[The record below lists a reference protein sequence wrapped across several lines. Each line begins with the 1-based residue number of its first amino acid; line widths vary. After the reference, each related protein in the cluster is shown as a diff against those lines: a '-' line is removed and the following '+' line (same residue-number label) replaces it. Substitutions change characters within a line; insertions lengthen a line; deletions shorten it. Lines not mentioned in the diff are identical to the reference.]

1 MRWPHARE
9 DSLLASVF
17 LAFMATA
24 GLFYV
29 NIMSA
34 IVDGLMSGL
43 GFSAKDAG
51 MVASSNVYGA
61 ALGALTAVFL
71 IKYVPWRRAAVII
84 LCLLMVMDA
93 GSMLVQTPTV
103 LIGLRFVHGLM
114 GGLLVGISYG
124 VISRTKV
131 PEKVFGVLLVV
142 QFGLGGLGLM
152 YLPRLVL
159 LYGYGV
165 LFLSLAAFSL
175 VSLLM
180 VPFLAPYA
188 RPVID
193 PLVAKTNGPGL
204 SLKNGTLLPLILT
217 FVAMFTFQAANM
229 GLAAF
234 IIGLGRDAGLSLEPM
249 TNALGWANWIGT
261 LGSALVVI
269 MGVRFGRLLPAMAG
283 LLLTLGGTYAFHW
296 SYGGNG
302 LDIYFWANILTAIT
316 WAFVIPYLLGMCAAF
331 DPQGRMAA
339 LGGFFSK
346 MGLASG
352 PLVAALIVN
361 AHLGYALLIN
371 LTVAVLFISMMA
383 MIIPA
388 MALDRQRRTSL

>member
-1 MRWPHARE
+1 MNRFTHARE
-9 DSLLASVF
+9 NSLLAAIF

-51 MVASSNVYGA
+51 LVASANVYGA
-61 ALGALTAVFL
+61 AVGALTAVFL
-71 IKYVPWRRAAVII
+71 VKHVPWRKAAVIL
-84 LCLLMVMDA
+84 LCLLMAMDA
-93 GSMLVQTPTV
+93 GSLLVHTPLL
-103 LIGLRFVHGLM
+103 LIVLRFIHGLI

-152 YLPRLVL
+152 YLPRLVPHF
-159 LYGYGV
+159 GFGV

-180 VPFLAPYA
+180 VPFLAPYERSA
-188 RPVID
+188 VD
-193 PLVAKTNGPGL
+193 PLQKTGAM
-204 SLKNGTLLPLILT
+204 KLLPLILT

-234 IIGLGRDAGLSLEPM
+234 IIGLGRDAGLGLEPM
-249 TNALGWANWIGT
+249 TSALGWANWIGT

-269 MGVRFGRLLPAMAG
+269 MGIRFGRLLPAMVG
-283 LLLTLGGTYAFHW
+283 LVLTLGGTFAFHW
-296 SYGGNG
+296 IYGSRG
-302 LDIYFWANILTAIT
+302 LDVYFWANILTAVT

-331 DPQGRMAA
+331 DPQGRMAT

-352 PLVAALIVN
+352 PLAAALIVN
-361 AHLGYALLIN
+361 AKLGYGLLIN
-371 LTVAVLFISMMA
+371 LTVAALFVSMIA
-383 MIIPA
+383 MILPA
-388 MALDRQRRTSL
+388 LALDRQARQPEIPTE

>member
-1 MRWPHARE
+1 MNRLPHARE
-9 DSLLASVF
+9 DSLLAGVF

-51 MVASSNVYGA
+51 MVASANVYGA
-61 ALGALTAVFL
+61 AIGALTAVFL
-71 IKYVPWRRAAVII
+71 VKRVPWRRAAVI
-84 LCLLMVMDA
+84 LLGLLMAMDT
-93 GSMLVQTPTV
+93 GSLLVHTAPL
-103 LIGLRFVHGLM
+103 LIALRFIHGLM

-152 YLPRLVL
+152 YLPRLVPHF
-159 LYGYGV
+159 GFGV

-175 VSLLM
+175 MSLLM
-180 VPFLAPYA
+180 VPFLAPYE
-188 RPVID
+188 RPAVD
-193 PLVAKTNGPGL
+193 PLQKTGPM
-204 SLKNGTLLPLILT
+204 KLLPLILT

-234 IIGLGRDAGLSLEPM
+234 IIGLGRDAGLDLEPM
-249 TNALGWANWIGT
+249 TSALGWANWIGT
-261 LGSALVVI
+261 LGSVLVIV
-269 MGVRFGRLLPAMAG
+269 MGLRFGRLLPAMAG
-283 LLLTLGGTYAFHW
+283 LVLTLGGTFAFHW
-296 SYGGNG
+296 IYGVHG
-302 LDIYFWANILTAIT
+302 LDVYFWANILTAIT

-352 PLVAALIVN
+352 PLAAALIVN
-361 AHLGYALLIN
+361 AKLGYGLLIN
-371 LTVAVLFISMMA
+371 LTVAALFVSMIAMVL
-383 MIIPA
+383 PA
-388 MALDRQRRTSL
+388 LALDRQGRQSEASLE

>member
-1 MRWPHARE
+1 MNRLPHAKE
-9 DSLLASVF
+9 DSLLAAVF

-43 GFSAKDAG
+43 AFSAKDAG
-51 MVASSNVYGA
+51 LVASANVYGA
-61 ALGALTAVFL
+61 AVGALTAVFA
-71 IKYVPWRRAAVII
+71 IRYVSWRSAAVI
-84 LCLLMVMDA
+84 LLGLLMAMDL
-93 GSMLVQTPTV
+93 GSLLVNTPKL
-103 LIGLRFVHGLM
+103 LIALRFAHGLI

-152 YLPRLVL
+152 YLPRLVPHF
-159 LYGYGV
+159 GFGV

-180 VPFLAPYA
+180 VPFLAPYE
-188 RPVID
+188 RPTVD
-193 PLVAKTNGPGL
+193 AKKTGSLRVLPLV
-204 SLKNGTLLPLILT
+204 LT
-217 FVAMFTFQAANM
+217 FVAMFTFQGANM

-234 IIGLGRDAGLSLEPM
+234 IIGLGRNAGLGLEPM

-261 LGSALVVI
+261 LGSALVVV
-269 MGVRFGRLLPAMAG
+269 MGVRFGRLLPAMVG
-283 LLLTLGGTYAFHW
+283 LVLTLGGTFAFHW
-296 SYGGNG
+296 IYGARG
-302 LDIYFWANILTAIT
+302 LDVYFWANILTAIT

-346 MGLASG
+346 LGLASG

-361 AHLGYALLIN
+361 AKLGYGLLIN
-371 LTVAVLFISMMA
+371 LTVAVLFVSMIA
-383 MIIPA
+383 MILPA
-388 MALDRQRRTSL
+388 LALDRQGSQQN